1 MTALFGFVISR
12 LTDATRWLL
21 FDTVNFAPGF

>member
-12 LTDATRWLL
+12 LTGGTRSLL
-21 FDTVNFAPGF
+21 FATVNFAPGL